1 MSSEI
6 SQLKENL
13 SDQYYKN
20 LKEIL
25 ISLNIPKNNPIYR
38 TFQIFKIS
46 NQIYDKSLAENL
58 KKKGVL
64 LSYYMTAVNTLENKK
79 KINIL
84 ECGLKFVN
92 NHILLYC
99 IKQEIDEI
107 RYLTDIRNFKELNY
121 DKYQQNQDI
130 EDTKSQHS
138 STKISGLKNRAY
150 SLELLINFYLKKV
163 CKLIELPNFIVFF
176 LIIQKKK

>member
-25 ISLNIPKNNPIYR
+25 ISLDIPKNNPIYS
-38 TFQIFKIS
+38 TLQSFKIS

-79 KINIL
+79 K
-84 ECGLKFVN
+84 K
-92 NHILLYC
+92 
-99 IKQEIDEI
+99 
-107 RYLTDIRNFKELNY
+107 
-121 DKYQQNQDI
+121 
-130 EDTKSQHS
+130 
-138 STKISGLKNRAY
+138 
-150 SLELLINFYLKKV
+150 
-163 CKLIELPNFIVFF
+163 
-176 LIIQKKK
+176 